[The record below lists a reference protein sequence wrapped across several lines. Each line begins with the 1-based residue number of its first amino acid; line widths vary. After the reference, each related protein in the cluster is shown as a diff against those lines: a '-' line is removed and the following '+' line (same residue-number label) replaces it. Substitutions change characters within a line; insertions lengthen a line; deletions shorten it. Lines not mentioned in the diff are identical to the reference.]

1 MRKLFGAL
9 LVLVSV
15 SVPLCGASWLFF
27 PTAAVAWLP
36 TTAPDLKLWLDAQSS
51 DAENMTLVS
60 GDVSVL
66 KDKSG
71 NGYDFAQGSAGSR
84 PTYAANTRNGLG
96 TITCDRSA
104 SDTVYRNSTTIVNP
118 AAPHTV
124 VAVFKVDSYGSPAR
138 AAAVTLGS
146 TLDGY
151 FLIHSVGN
159 TFMGNNGEW
168 NYGAK
173 VSTPVADFDWNY
185 WTWTYNGSGASTLGN
200 YTMYL
205 DGSAQTI
212 ASGDVSGWGGTG
224 VVSAIC
230 GYGNFADPDNFMT
243 GNFAELVVYSRVLSA
258 GELSSLHG
266 YIASKWGF

>member
-1 MRKLFGAL
+1 MKTMAKILSFL
-9 LVLVSV
+9 LVAVL
-15 SVPLCGASWLFF
+15 LTAGTWLFVGSPATSWV
-27 PTAAVAWLP
+27 PTDAAN
-36 TTAPDLKLWLDAQSS
+36 LKLWLDAQSS
-51 DAENMTLVS
+51 ASENMTLVS

-71 NGYDFAQGSAGSR
+71 NGYDFAQSSAGSR

-96 TITCDRSA
+96 TISCDRSA
-104 SDTVYRNSTTIVNP
+104 SDTVYRDSTTIVNP
-118 AAPHTV
+118 AAAHTI
-124 VAVFKVDSYGSPAR
+124 VAVFKVDSYGPSSR

-151 FLIHSVGN
+151 FLIHQVGN

-168 NYGAK
+168 NFGAK

-185 WTWTYNGSGASTLGN
+185 WTWTYNGSDPDTLGN

-205 DGSAQTI
+205 DGVAQTI
-212 ASGDVSGWGGTG
+212 ASGNVSGWGGTG
-224 VVSAIC
+224 VVSAVC
-230 GYGNFADPDNFMT
+230 GYGNFADNDNFMT